1 MDTCLTWLL
10 SDQLQAIQLLHDHQ
24 MAQLRLQTDL
34 QIEALRH
41 ELSMLTLTIGSNALA
56 QSASRLS
63 LGVDPHLGT
72 Q

>member
-41 ELSMLTLTIGSNALA
+41 ELSMLTLTIGSNASAL
-56 QSASRLS
+56 SASRLS